1 MFQARNEFFE
11 LAKQIR
17 KSKKRTKER
26 KKEKTKEEKRVQFCK
41 EPDPDLNRL

>member
-26 KKEKTKEEKRVQFCK
+26 KKERKEEESLRPFS
-41 EPDPDLNRL
+41 